1 MDVLM
6 KAIQLIAGLAIL
18 VGVHEWGHMFFARR
32 FGMRVEKFFIFI
44 PPAIFS
50 KKIGETEY
58 GIGSIPLGGF
68 VKISGMVDESMDKEQ
83 LKLPPQPWEFRSKP
97 AWQRLLVM
105 LGGIIVNIITGV
117 FIFIMLLWHT
127 GENYIPTESLQ
138 NGIYADTLAQ
148 SFGLQTGDRIIAV
161 NGQKAE
167 DFGQIISSEA
177 LLGDNSYYTVMR
189 DGKEMNI
196 NIPNDLVGN
205 LSDYKG
211 VFITPQVRFAVDSVL
226 PKSMAEK
233 GGLMRGDSIL
243 QIGSKKVVFFRQF
256 QEDLLDVKGKVVR
269 MKIKREGKIQTL
281 NNVEV
286 GKDGRLGF
294 TANTEHLNQN
304 RELSLLQAIPMGTKR
319 AFSVIFDTI
328 KGFKKIGK
336 GQVKATDAISG
347 PLSIGNM
354 FPALFDPLV
363 FWGMCGMLS
372 MVLAFMNL
380 LPIPALDGGHVMFL
394 TYEIITGRKPSD
406 KFMEYAQVV
415 GMVMILSLMVFA
427 FSNDIYKVFIK

>member
-6 KAIQLIAGLAIL
+6 KAIQLIAGLGIL
-18 VGVHEWGHMFFARR
+18 VGVHEWGHMFFAKR

-50 KKIGETEY
+50 KKIGDTEY

-117 FIFIMLLWHT
+117 VIFISLLWHT
-127 GENYIPTESLQ
+127 GENYVPLENLE

-161 NGQKAE
+161 NGQKVE
-167 DFGQIISSEA
+167 DFSQILSSEA
-177 LLGDNSYYTVMR
+177 LLGDNSFYTVMR

-211 VFITPQVRFAVDSVL
+211 VFITPQVRFAVDHIL
-226 PKSMAEK
+226 PNSLAKKA
-233 GGLMRGDSIL
+233 GLMRGDSIL

-256 QEDLLDVKGKVVR
+256 QEDLLDVKGKVTR
-269 MKIKREGKIQTL
+269 MKIKRDGEIQTL
-281 NNVEV
+281 NVEV
-286 GKDGRLGF
+286 GEDGKLGF
-294 TANTEHLNQN
+294 SAITEQLNQN

-336 GQVKATDAISG
+336 GQVNATDAISG

-406 KFMEYAQVV
+406 KFMEYAQIV

-427 FSNDIYKVFIK
+427 FSNDIYKVFIKE